1 MPQLDPKKGF
11 IVPRAEIQESTLH
24 LFTMQKGQKWLFSLL
39 GLCSFSS
46 RIKRHAWSFSARV
59 EKRGNRREEP
69 SVSSDLLCDGDLPR
83 RVSGKSC
90 VNGT

>member
-1 MPQLDPKKGF
+1 MPQIDLKKGF
-11 IVPRAEIQESTLH
+11 IVPGAKIQESGLH

-39 GLCSFSS
+39 GPCSFSS
-46 RIKRHAWSFSARV
+46 RFKGRTWNFGARV
-59 EKRGNRREEP
+59 RKRGNSSEEP
-69 SVSSDLLCDGDLPR
+69 SVSSHLLCDGDLPR